1 MTGLAGALVEA
12 WDELRVHKLR
22 VLLSLIGV
30 AAAVTAIT
38 GVTAAVEM
46 LSQAGREQT
55 ERWSGRET
63 TLSVSAWPM
72 TGSGDP
78 APAVAALEGV
88 VERYSLTYASR
99 STWGQMAVDL
109 PSGTQLLQGQLVD
122 PDYGVIHRIVPGEGR
137 WFADSDTDRFAPTLV
152 VNEAFLAAL
161 GVPDVSGH
169 PTVVLQGRQP
179 VRAEIIGV
187 VPDQYAEEGPT
198 WTALVDQAD
207 RWGLAADP
215 WQQGASVP
223 LLELWVPPAD
233 VPAVKERVTQDLRAA
248 LPGWQVDVT
257 EPLGDAGVLDSAA
270 RWVIIAVSGFALLL
284 GGLGLL
290 NIALVTVRQR
300 IREIGIRRSF
310 GATSGRVF
318 FGVLLESVV
327 ATLVAGVVGVVLAVV
342 ALENLPV
349 ERLLGTG
356 LQDAPPFPVSAAL
369 TGLACAAGIGAVAG
383 LLPALWA
390 VRVKVIDAIRY

>member
-46 LSQAGREQT
+46 LGQATREQS
-55 ERWSGRET
+55 ERWVGRDT
-63 TLSVSAWPM
+63 TLTVYAYPM
-72 TGSGDP
+72 TGTGD
-78 APAVAALEGV
+78 AVRGTAALDDV
-88 VERYSLTYASR
+88 VERYSVAYASR
-99 STWGQMAVDL
+99 VTGGQMAVDL
-109 PSGTQLLQGQLVD
+109 PGGTRLLNGQVVD
-122 PDYGVIHRIVPGEGR
+122 PDYGVIHRIVPHEGR
-137 WFADSDTDRFAPTLV
+137 WFADSDVERLAPTLV
-152 VNEAFLAAL
+152 VNDAFLAEL
-161 GVPDVSGH
+161 GVEDLSTH
-169 PTVVLQGRQP
+169 PTVVIQGQQA
-179 VRAEIIGV
+179 VRAEVVGV
-187 VPDQYAEEGPT
+187 VRDQYPEEGPT
-198 WTALVDQAD
+198 YTVLLDQAD

-215 WQQGASVP
+215 WGMGASVP
-223 LLELWVPPAD
+223 VLELWVPPGD
-233 VPAVKERVTQDLRAA
+233 VPALKERVTQDLQAA
-248 LPGWQVDVT
+248 LPGWQVDVS
-257 EPLGDAGVLDSAA
+257 EPMGDSDVLDSAS

-342 ALENLPV
+342 ALDNLPV

-369 TGLACAAGIGAVAG
+369 TGLACAAGVGAVAG

>member
-1 MTGLAGALVEA
+1 VTGLVGALVEA

-63 TLSVSAWPM
+63 TLSVNVYSM
-72 TGSGDP
+72 TGTGDP
-78 APAVAALEGV
+78 VPAVAALDSV
-88 VERYSLTYASR
+88 VDRYAVEYASR

-109 PSGTQLLQGQLVD
+109 PGGTRLLNGQLVD
-122 PDYGVIHRIVPGEGR
+122 PDYGIIHRIVPQDGR
-137 WFADSDTDRFAPTLV
+137 WFADSDVDRLAPTLV
-152 VNEAFLAAL
+152 VNEAFMAAL
-161 GVPDVSGH
+161 GVDDVSGH
-169 PTVVLQGRQP
+169 PTVVLQGQQP
-179 VRAEIIGV
+179 VRAEVIGV
-187 VPDQYAEEGPT
+187 VPDQYPDEGPAY
-198 WTALVDQAD
+198 TALVDQAD

-215 WQQGASVP
+215 WGTGAGVP
-223 LLELWVPPAD
+223 MLELWVPPAD
-233 VPAVKERVTQDLRAA
+233 VPALKERVGQDLRAA
-248 LPGWQVDVT
+248 LPGWQVDVN
-257 EPLGDAGVLDSAA
+257 EPMGDSAVLDSAA

-369 TGLACAAGIGAVAG
+369 TGLACAAGVGAVAG

-390 VRVKVIDAIRY
+390 VRVRVIDAIRY

>member
-1 MTGLAGALVEA
+1 MTGLVGALVEA

-38 GVTAAVEM
+38 GVTAAVGM
-46 LSQAGREQT
+46 LGQAMREQT

-63 TLSVSAWPM
+63 TLTVSAYPV
-72 TGSGDP
+72 TGSGD
-78 APAVAALEGV
+78 AARASAAMADV
-88 VERYSLTYASR
+88 VERYSVAYASR
-99 STWGQMAVDL
+99 VGWGQMAVEL
-109 PSGTQLLQGQLVD
+109 PGGTQILSGQVVD
-122 PDYGVIHRIVPGEGR
+122 PAYGVIHRIEPGQGR
-137 WFADSDTDRFAPTLV
+137 WFAPSDADRLAPTLV
-152 VNEAFLAAL
+152 VNQAFLDAL
-161 GVPDVSGH
+161 AVPDVSGH
-169 PTVVLQGRQP
+169 PTVVLQGRQG
-179 VRAEIIGV
+179 VLAEVVGA
-187 VPDQYAEEGPT
+187 VPDQYPGEPPT
-198 WTALVDQAD
+198 YTVLTDQVE
-207 RWGLAADP
+207 RWGLSVDP
-215 WQQGASVP
+215 WGAGASP
-223 LLELWVPPAD
+223 PALELWVPPAD
-233 VPAVKERVTQDLRAA
+233 VPALRDRVDQDLRAA
-248 LPGWQVDVT
+248 LPGWHVDVT
-257 EPLGDAGVLDSAA
+257 EPVGEAGVLDSAS

-342 ALENLPV
+342 ALDALPV
-349 ERLLGTG
+349 DRLLGTA
-356 LQDAPPFPVSAAL
+356 LQDEPPFPVSAAL
-369 TGLACAAGIGAVAG
+369 TGLACAAGVGALAG

>member
-12 WDELRVHKLR
+12 WDELRVHRLR

-46 LSQAGREQT
+46 LGQATREQT
-55 ERWSGRET
+55 ERWSGRDT
-63 TLSVSAWPM
+63 TLSVSAFPM
-72 TGSGDP
+72 TGTGDTVR
-78 APAVAALEGV
+78 ATAALDDV
-88 VERYSLTYASR
+88 VERYAVEYAAR
-99 STWGQMAVDL
+99 TTWGQMAVDL
-109 PSGTQLLQGQLVD
+109 PGGTQLLNGQLVD
-122 PDYGVIHRIVPGEGR
+122 PDYGIIHRIVPGEGR
-137 WFADSDTDRFAPTLV
+137 WFADSDVDRLAPTLV
-152 VNEAFLAAL
+152 VNQAFLDAL
-161 GVPDVSGH
+161 GVEDVSGH
-169 PTVVLQGRQP
+169 PTVVLQGQQA
-179 VRAEIIGV
+179 VRAEIVGA
-187 VPDQYAEEGPT
+187 VPNQYPEEAPT
-198 WTALVDQAD
+198 YTALIDQAD

-215 WQQGASVP
+215 WGNGASVP
-223 LLELWVPPAD
+223 TLELWVPPED
-233 VPAVKERVTQDLRAA
+233 VAALKERVAQDLQAA

-257 EPLGDAGVLDSAA
+257 EPTGDPAVLDSAS

-327 ATLVAGVVGVVLAVV
+327 ATLVAGVVGVVIAVV

-369 TGLACAAGIGAVAG
+369 TGLVCAAGVGAVAG
-383 LLPALWA
+383 LLPAFWA